1 MSSVLFWCR
10 EISSNLVEAR
20 ALLDDAETDARCG
33 GSELC
38 AVREGLAAL
47 IEAVDAVQAAVMAAA
62 EGVRK

>member
-10 EISSNLVEAR
+10 EISDNLTAAR

-33 GSELC
+33 EPELC
-38 AVREGLAAL
+38 AVREGLAGL
-47 IEAVDAVQAAVMAAA
+47 IEAVDAIQAAVTTIA